1 MNASEGA
8 TRFIIFSASLSHRR
22 NGSLGLARSFPG
34 TSRPSCP
41 SLQELGLGSCSLE
54 SRMDM
59 ESAIKPSPH
68 HERTVLPCSRFVT
81 HMKNFSKSHKCNN
94 LHFPERTQSP
104 VTCERLLHTCQP
116 IIPRSSVSTDS
127 FEEENRQEAC
137 STPASCG
144 ERDED
149 SLSLMLREK
158 VPKTISKTSKQTWS
172 IPFFAPKMANKPS
185 LPHSEHPVYL
195 EATSRHTRLQNQS
208 LSDSKGNSRPPGRP
222 STAIGLCRT
231 RSRSAPPSARVEER
245 AAVTVDFGAHPDSPE
260 GLPGAP
266 GNAAGRGAVAMVAEM
281 LPKHPRVPEEPRLRA
296 DASLSSLWGNL
307 AEEPLPG
314 PAGASTHF
322 HSKRLIKVCTA
333 APPRPPRPFHTA
345 CSQAFPR
352 PVVNA
357 HLR

>member
-1 MNASEGA
+1 MYLPFA
-8 TRFIIFSASLSHRR
+8 IFS
-22 NGSLGLARSFPG
+22 
-34 TSRPSCP
+34 
-41 SLQELGLGSCSLE
+41 
-54 SRMDM
+54 
-59 ESAIKPSPH
+59 
-68 HERTVLPCSRFVT
+68 
-81 HMKNFSKSHKCNN
+81 
-94 LHFPERTQSP
+94 ERTQSP
-104 VTCERLLHTCQP
+104 VTGERLLHNRQS

-137 STPASCG
+137 SSSASSG

-149 SLSLMLREK
+149 SLSLTLRGENVQK
-158 VPKTISKTSKQTWS
+158 IVSKTSKQAWS

-195 EATSRHTRLQNQS
+195 EATSRYTRLQNQS
-208 LSDSKGNSRPPGRP
+208 LSDSKGNSRKYHLVPSFSFLIATYHQEFLLDLGAGALRSLHSCPPLPSRSPGETFYRHRP
-222 STAIGLCRT
+222 CRT
-231 RSRSAPPSARVEER
+231 RSRSAPPSAGWSPWEPRLEDR
-245 AAVTVDFGAHPDSPE
+245 AAVTVDFRAHPDSPK

-266 GNAAGRGAVAMVAEM
+266 GNAVGRGAVAMVAEM
-281 LPKHPRVPEEPRLRA
+281 LPKHPRVPEERRLRA
-296 DASLSSLWGNL
+296 EASLSSLSGNL
-307 AEEPLPG
+307 EEEPLPG

-333 APPRPPRPFHTA
+333 APPRPPQPFHTA

>member
-1 MNASEGA
+1 MYLPFA
-8 TRFIIFSASLSHRR
+8 IFS
-22 NGSLGLARSFPG
+22 
-34 TSRPSCP
+34 
-41 SLQELGLGSCSLE
+41 
-54 SRMDM
+54 
-59 ESAIKPSPH
+59 
-68 HERTVLPCSRFVT
+68 
-81 HMKNFSKSHKCNN
+81 
-94 LHFPERTQSP
+94 ERTQSP
-104 VTCERLLHTCQP
+104 VTCERLLHTCQS

-137 STPASCG
+137 STPASSG

-149 SLSLMLREK
+149 SLSLTLREK
-158 VPKTISKTSKQTWS
+158 VQKTISKTSKQTWS
-172 IPFFAPKMANKPS
+172 IPFFAPKMADKPS

-208 LSDSKGNSRPPGRP
+208 SSDSKGNSRPPGRP

-231 RSRSAPPSARVEER
+231 RSRSAPPSAGRSPSEPRMEER
-245 AAVTVDFGAHPDSPE
+245 AAVTVDFRAHPDSPK

-266 GNAAGRGAVAMVAEM
+266 GNTVGRGAVAMVAEM

-296 DASLSSLWGNL
+296 DASRSSLSGNL

-333 APPRPPRPFHTA
+333 APRPPRPFHTA

>member
-1 MNASEGA
+1 YSFEARSPDFRLHSFKLMYLPFA
-8 TRFIIFSASLSHRR
+8 IFS
-22 NGSLGLARSFPG
+22 
-34 TSRPSCP
+34 
-41 SLQELGLGSCSLE
+41 
-54 SRMDM
+54 
-59 ESAIKPSPH
+59 
-68 HERTVLPCSRFVT
+68 
-81 HMKNFSKSHKCNN
+81 
-94 LHFPERTQSP
+94 ERTQSP
-104 VTCERLLHTCQP
+104 VTGERLLHNRQS

-137 STPASCG
+137 SSSASSG

-149 SLSLMLREK
+149 SLSLTLRGENVQK
-158 VPKTISKTSKQTWS
+158 IVSKTSKQAWS

-195 EATSRHTRLQNQS
+195 EATSRYTRLQNQS
-208 LSDSKGNSRPPGRP
+208 LSDSKGNSRK
-222 STAIGLCRT
+222 T
-231 RSRSAPPSARVEER
+231 RSRSAPPSAGWSPWEPRLEDR
-245 AAVTVDFGAHPDSPE
+245 AAVTVDFRAHPDSPK

-266 GNAAGRGAVAMVAEM
+266 GNAVGRGAVAMVAEM
-281 LPKHPRVPEEPRLRA
+281 LPKHPRVPEERRLRA
-296 DASLSSLWGNL
+296 EASLSSLSGNL
-307 AEEPLPG
+307 EEEPLPG

-333 APPRPPRPFHTA
+333 APPRPPQPFHTA

>member
-1 MNASEGA
+1 MYLPFA
-8 TRFIIFSASLSHRR
+8 IFS
-22 NGSLGLARSFPG
+22 
-34 TSRPSCP
+34 
-41 SLQELGLGSCSLE
+41 
-54 SRMDM
+54 
-59 ESAIKPSPH
+59 
-68 HERTVLPCSRFVT
+68 
-81 HMKNFSKSHKCNN
+81 
-94 LHFPERTQSP
+94 ERTQSP
-104 VTCERLLHTCQP
+104 VTCERLLHNRQS

-137 STPASCG
+137 SSSASSG

-149 SLSLMLREK
+149 SLSLMLRGEK
-158 VPKTISKTSKQTWS
+158 VQKIVSKTSKQAWS
-172 IPFFAPKMANKPS
+172 IPFFTPKMANKPS

-208 LSDSKGNSRPPGRP
+208 LSDSKGNSQSETYTGSVISGQEFLLGLGAGALRSLHSCPPLPSRSPGETFHRHRPVQDQEPLRP
-222 STAIGLCRT
+222 SER
-231 RSRSAPPSARVEER
+231 RWSPSEPRLEER
-245 AAVTVDFGAHPDSPE
+245 AAVTVDFRAHPDSPK

-266 GNAAGRGAVAMVAEM
+266 GNAVGRGAVAMVAET
-281 LPKHPRVPEEPRLRA
+281 LPKHPRVPEERRLRA
-296 DASLSSLWGNL
+296 EASLSSLSGNL

-333 APPRPPRPFHTA
+333 PPPPRPPRPFHTA

>member
-1 MNASEGA
+1 MYLPFA
-8 TRFIIFSASLSHRR
+8 IFS
-22 NGSLGLARSFPG
+22 
-34 TSRPSCP
+34 
-41 SLQELGLGSCSLE
+41 
-54 SRMDM
+54 
-59 ESAIKPSPH
+59 
-68 HERTVLPCSRFVT
+68 
-81 HMKNFSKSHKCNN
+81 
-94 LHFPERTQSP
+94 ERTQSP
-104 VTCERLLHTCQP
+104 VTGERLLHNRQS

-137 STPASCG
+137 SSSASSG

-149 SLSLMLREK
+149 SLSLTLRGENAQK
-158 VPKTISKTSKQTWS
+158 IVSKTSKQAWS

-195 EATSRHTRLQNQS
+195 EATSRHTRLQNQF
-208 LSDSKGNSRPPGRP
+208 LSDSKGNSRITWFLAFLFLLQPITSPGEAFYRHRP
-222 STAIGLCRT
+222 CRT
-231 RSRSAPPSARVEER
+231 RSRSAPPSAGWSPWEPRLEER
-245 AAVTVDFGAHPDSPE
+245 AAVTLDFTAHPDSPK

-266 GNAAGRGAVAMVAEM
+266 GNAVCRGAVAMVAEM
-281 LPKHPRVPEEPRLRA
+281 LPKHPRVPEERRLRA
-296 DASLSSLWGNL
+296 EASLSSLSGNL

-333 APPRPPRPFHTA
+333 APPRPPQPFHTA